1 MTEGKSSLLTCW
13 KAGDNV
19 SISIQAKD
27 FSGVKVPESFSFL
40 QGSFLSCWLV
50 FTWFTWFFELHAQ
63 KLAGALRYGRFG
75 ECHGAWLVAGG
86 PQDHLVPWR
95 TVVKVDGATVICFV
109 F

>member
-1 MTEGKSSLLTCW
+1 M
-13 KAGDNV
+13 

-50 FTWFTWFFELHAQ
+50 FTWFTWFFEHHAQ

-95 TVVKVDGATVICFV
+95 TLCGESRWCNCHVLFFFNGGPSLHLSRVAG
-109 F
+109 